1 MTWYN
6 GNKILEK
13 REIMDQTGILEG
25 NLTKA
30 LFRMAV
36 PLFLLNFLNSLYNV
50 IDTFWVGQIGELQV
64 GAVSLVGPI
73 MWCAQS
79 VASGLSAAA
88 IAIISTKLGAK
99 QKDEANRFATALVYF
114 AFIFAIILSVGTILF
129 SNTILGY
136 LDTPA
141 EIYQDSHDYLIG
153 ISFDYLGLIL
163 LNLYM
168 AIRQSAG
175 DSKSGVK
182 LNAIASI
189 LNVFLDPLF
198 IFMFHMGIMGAA
210 VATVLSKILVLP
222 LAYRSIRS
230 KDNEVYVAFRKYPF
244 QLSDGKTILRLC
256 IPAASGQFLESLGF
270 VIMNKYI
277 VFYGAV
283 AISAYGVGGKL
294 VNLMYIPIVSF
305 GSILATFIG
314 QNLGA
319 GNIERARKCY
329 WVTMRISVISA
340 IALTIIGM
348 LLINPFTRIFVPD
361 ASEELLSIAFEYNF
375 FALLT
380 GVFMGWYMN
389 LNSVFNGSGHTNT
402 TFILSMLRLWGF
414 RIPMIILLHKFTELG
429 ITGIWLAMLLSNILE
444 CIVGQWIYQQNR
456 WVKTTLVQKELQ
468 GSSVTA

>member
-1 MTWYN
+1 
-6 GNKILEK
+6 
-13 REIMDQTGILEG
+13 MDQTGILEG

-114 AFIFAIILSVGTILF
+114 
-129 SNTILGY
+129 
-136 LDTPA
+136 
-141 EIYQDSHDYLIG
+141 
-153 ISFDYLGLIL
+153 
-163 LNLYM
+163 
-168 AIRQSAG
+168 
-175 DSKSGVK
+175 
-182 LNAIASI
+182 
-189 LNVFLDPLF
+189 
-198 IFMFHMGIMGAA
+198 
-210 VATVLSKILVLP
+210 
-222 LAYRSIRS
+222 
-230 KDNEVYVAFRKYPF
+230 VYVAFRKYPF

-414 RIPMIILLHKFTELG
+414 RIPMIILFHKFTELG
-429 ITGIWLAMLLSNILE
+429 ITGIWRAMLLSNILE

>member
-1 MTWYN
+1 M
-6 GNKILEK
+6 K
-13 REIMDQTGILEG
+13 QTGILEG

-30 LFRMAV
+30 LFRMAA
-36 PLFLLNFLNSLYNV
+36 PLFILNFLNSLYNV

-79 VASGLSAAA
+79 VASGLCAAA

-99 QKDEANRFATALVYF
+99 QNEEANRFATALIYF
-114 AFIFAIILSVGTILF
+114 AFLFALLLSAATMVFSSAILD
-129 SNTILGY
+129 Y

-141 EIYQDSHDYLIG
+141 EIYQDAHNYLIG
-153 ISFDYLGLIL
+153 ISFDYFGLIL

-175 DSKSGVK
+175 DSKSGVT
-182 LNAIASI
+182 LNAMASI
-189 LNVFLDPLF
+189 LNVVLDPLF
-198 IFMFHMGIMGAA
+198 IFVFHMGIMGAA
-210 VATVLSKILVLP
+210 IATVVSKLLILP

-230 KDNEVYVAFRKYPF
+230 KENTVYVSFRTYPF
-244 QLSDGKTILRLC
+244 QLSDAKTILRLC

-294 VNLMYIPIVSF
+294 VNLMNIPIVSF

-319 GNIERARKCY
+319 GNIARARKCY
-329 WVTMRISVISA
+329 WTTMKISLLCASVLSVIG
-340 IALTIIGM
+340 ILIIV
-348 LLINPFTRIFVPD
+348 PFTHIFVPD
-361 ASEELLSIAFEYNF
+361 ASEQLLSMAFEYNF

-389 LNSVFNGSGHTNT
+389 LNGVFNGSGHTTT

-414 RIPMIILLHKFTELG
+414 RIPMILLFHHVTNLG
-429 ITGIWLAMLLSNILE
+429 ITGIWLSMLLSNIFE
-444 CIVGQWIYQQNR
+444 CIVGQWIYQKHH
-456 WVKTTLVQKELQ
+456 WEETILLEKATV
-468 GSSVTA
+468 